1 MRQRPLGGSP
11 ARNRESPMAADEV
24 FTPAYRSLVKEV
36 PAEAPLTVIVRTGNQ
51 KPFKEEAEAARAA
64 LLVEQLATR
73 PSQLLPLAHDE
84 YRAGP
89 AFLDNFR
96 DSRLEAHENVIAAA
110 PEAASLWLADAVA
123 VTGTPAEIAELSDH
137 DDVVAI
143 DVNRDFRLPRT
154 LQTPLEDTPDLV
166 DGSTWG
172 VAKIGA
178 LDAWSGFGRGADVL
192 VGVLDTGVDDTHPA
206 LAHKVVAFEEF
217 DGLGNPLGTP
227 THDSDLHGTHV
238 CGTIAG
244 RAYRGTNIGVAP
256 NARLAVALVLPG
268 GSGTFAQ
275 IVSGMQWTLSQGVH
289 VINMS
294 LGGSGYSNV
303 WNLPVLIATLSGT
316 LVVASIGNSGHGTSG
331 GPGNDPVA
339 LGVGATDTHDVV
351 AGFSGGESLT
361 VVHDVFGGINYMKPD
376 ISAPGVSVV
385 SSVPG
390 PDLMALSGTS
400 MAAPHMSGAA
410 ALLMSSEPVLRGN
423 PLSVREI
430 FLGVGRE
437 DYGEAGRDQRFGYGR
452 VDAMAAAEAAVSQF
466 S

>member
-1 MRQRPLGGSP
+1 
-11 ARNRESPMAADEV
+11 MAAKDV
-24 FTPAYRSLVKEV
+24 FTPAYRSLVDDV
-36 PAEAPLTVIVRTGNQ
+36 PEETPITVIVRTGNV
-51 KPFKEEAEAARAA
+51 KPLRDEAETAHGA
-64 LLVEQLATR
+64 LLTEQLATR
-73 PSQLLPLAHDE
+73 PSQLLALAHEE
-84 YRAGP
+84 YGAGP
-89 AFLDNFR
+89 AFLYNFR

-123 VTGTPAEIAELSDH
+123 VTGTPAEIAELADH

-143 DVNRDFRLPRT
+143 DVNREFHLPRI

-178 LDAWSGFGRGADVL
+178 LDTWSGFGRGDDVL

-206 LAHKVVAFEEF
+206 LAGKVVAFEEF
-217 DGLGNPLGTP
+217 DGLGSPLGTA
-227 THDSDLHGTHV
+227 THDSHIHGTHV

-244 RAYRGTNIGVAP
+244 RTYRGTNIGVAP
-256 NARLAVALVLPG
+256 NARLAVALVLPS

-275 IVSGMQWTLSQGVH
+275 IVSGMQWTLDQGVH
-289 VINMS
+289 VMNMS
-294 LGGSGYSNV
+294 LGGSGYSTL

-331 GPGNDPVA
+331 GPGNDPLA
-339 LGVGATDTHDVV
+339 LGIGATDTHDVV
-351 AGFSGGESLT
+351 AGFSGGQSLT
-361 VVHDVFGGINYMKPD
+361 VGHDVFGRINYMKPD

-390 PDLMALSGTS
+390 PDMVALSGTS
-400 MAAPHMSGAA
+400 MAAPHVSGAA